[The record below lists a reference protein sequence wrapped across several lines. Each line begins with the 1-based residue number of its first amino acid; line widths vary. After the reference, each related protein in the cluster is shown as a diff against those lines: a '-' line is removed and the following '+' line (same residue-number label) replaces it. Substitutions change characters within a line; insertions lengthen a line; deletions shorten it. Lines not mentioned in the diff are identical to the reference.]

1 MKIRNFFILFT
12 VCMTLVTLAGCKVS
26 EKKTQ
31 TEPYS
36 LLDRMNASTESV
48 FVEKGDHTFQLEP
61 DEIKSVN
68 GTYKNLLLATG
79 LTRGYITVKLID
91 ITDKKNQ
98 KVLRTDY
105 ITAGTSFVLRQLF
118 NGTKTI
124 KVEIAN
130 TGTTVNIVQL
140 KFH

>member
-1 MKIRNFFILFT
+1 MVVIP
-12 VCMTLVTLAGCKVS
+12 VGCKTS
-26 EKKTQ
+26 DEKTH
-31 TEPYS
+31 TEPYN
-36 LLDRMNASTESV
+36 LLDRMNVSTESDS
-48 FVEKGDHTFQLEP
+48 EDNGDYSFQMNPGEV
-61 DEIKSVN
+61 KNVS

-91 ITDKKNQ
+91 ITEKKNQ

-118 NGTKTI
+118 DGTKKI
-124 KVEIAN
+124 KVEITN